1 MNLTA
6 KRYTREGV
14 KARNVFYTKFFETC
28 HSYIKIN
35 NKHPYYNFCYKIF
48 KPKVFLFT
56 NISLIFQSILL
67 S

>member
-48 KPKVFLFT
+48 KP
-56 NISLIFQSILL
+56 
-67 S
+67 